1 MPSSKPSSTDNI
13 HITTRRTS
21 LTSQNTTSP
30 TILPRPLTKKYIYD
44 TSLVS
49 SSTENIPFATN
60 QQNNI
65 HIITRQPFLTR
76 QNAQINTIKKNKK
89 DNNHK
94 DKKKPKKEKKDKKKD
109 IEDIG
114 SPTKVGSLTKDIIDT
129 IDPITK
135 ISEEKA
141 KHKPLFTNVKNLV
154 TIKIIVSLL
163 N

>member
-1 MPSSKPSSTDNI
+1 M
-13 HITTRRTS
+13 
-21 LTSQNTTSP
+21 
-30 TILPRPLTKKYIYD
+30 
-44 TSLVS
+44 S

-94 DKKKPKKEKKDKKKD
+94 DKKKPKKEKKD

-114 SPTKVGSLTKDIIDT
+114 LPTKVGSLTKDIIDT